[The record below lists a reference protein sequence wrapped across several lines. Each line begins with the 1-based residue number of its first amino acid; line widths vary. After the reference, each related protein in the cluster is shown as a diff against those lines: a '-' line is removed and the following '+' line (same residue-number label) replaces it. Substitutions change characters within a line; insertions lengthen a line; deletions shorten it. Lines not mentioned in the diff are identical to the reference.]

1 MINLKQMIDS
11 IPLVDCQ
18 KEIEQQFPSN
28 ATHNNYMKRA
38 VLLCFLGEAVLNEIS
53 KENTDKFID
62 ELKTYLDEIVNT
74 GNSENNKGLMAH
86 VKENGEILKH
96 IDTISNEL
104 REISEKVNLLMT
116 DYDNRLTEVIKTR
129 DNLPVCK
136 L

>member
-1 MINLKQMIDS
+1 
-11 IPLVDCQ
+11 
-18 KEIEQQFPSN
+18 
-28 ATHNNYMKRA
+28 
-38 VLLCFLGEAVLNEIS
+38 
-53 KENTDKFID
+53 
-62 ELKTYLDEIVNT
+62 
-74 GNSENNKGLMAH
+74 MAH